1 MKGVTALDLENNWI
15 KETSFINSQI
25 KKSGEKALSH
35 IVTEVLGI
43 LTCKKKWISLA
54 YVFAA
59 LTVTEKKKQRW
70 NKQDFA
76 KGFNP
81 ENDKTTILVKKVS
94 LKILWVK

>member
-25 KKSGEKALSH
+25 KKSGEKALSD

-43 LTCKKKWISLA
+43 FTSKKKWISLA

-59 LTVTEKKKQRW
+59 LTVTEKRK
-70 NKQDFA
+70 NSDET
-76 KGFNP
+76 N
-81 ENDKTTILVKKVS
+81 
-94 LKILWVK
+94 KILQKDSILKMIKR